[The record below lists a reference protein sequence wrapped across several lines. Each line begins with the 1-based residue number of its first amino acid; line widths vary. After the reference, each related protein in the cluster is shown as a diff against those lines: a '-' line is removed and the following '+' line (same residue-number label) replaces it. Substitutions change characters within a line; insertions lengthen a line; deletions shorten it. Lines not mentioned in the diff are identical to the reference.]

1 MVCSLVEHKR
11 REDKGKRMK
20 KTSIVLLSAVALFA
34 LNGCGD
40 APKSSPE
47 AKTYSKTAEEV
58 YKQSCHKCHGENAEG
73 LTEKKTPPMNDR
85 QAGELELDLYDVKN
99 DGINQSSGTE
109 HDKMAHNMQKLLEK
123 GFDYDPKAM
132 AEYIEKNF
140 YKMPP
145 KTAPAAEAPAAH

>member
-1 MVCSLVEHKR
+1 
-11 REDKGKRMK
+11 MK
-20 KTSIVLLSAVALFA
+20 KTTVVLLSIATLFG
-34 LNGCGD
+34 LNGCGGND
-40 APKSSPE
+40 TPSSSV
-47 AKTYSKTAEEV
+47 AKTYSKTAAEV
-58 YKQSCHKCHGENAEG
+58 YTQSCHKCHGENAEG

-109 HDKMAHNMQKLLEK
+109 HDKMAHNMQKLMEK

-132 AEYIEKNF
+132 ALYIEKNF

-145 KTAPAAEAPAAH
+145 KEAPAAQ